1 MTTTRALLSDFPI
14 LLRFVLVSAACAGVA
29 GAIVGLILGLRA
41 NPATAWFAIFEV
53 GIPALVAGAVLGLA
67 IGLIALAARKVR
79 PR

>member
-1 MTTTRALLSDFPI
+1 MAATRAVLSDFPI
-14 LLRFVLVSAACAGVA
+14 LRRFLLVGAACTGVA
-29 GAIVGLILGLRA
+29 GAVVGLILGLRA

-67 IGLIALAARKVR
+67 IGLFGLAVRKVR

>member
-1 MTTTRALLSDFPI
+1 MTRTLVSLSDFPI
-14 LLRFVLVSAACAGVA
+14 LLRFVIVSAACAGVA

-67 IGLIALAARKVR
+67 IGLIVRAARKVR